1 MTGGDDEK
9 TGTLFENKQRISNN
23 YFKEDDNLE
32 IFVYLTDEELSNA

>member
-1 MTGGDDEK
+1 MKNGYP
-9 TGTLFENKQRISNN
+9 FENKQRISNN